1 MDICCN
7 LLAIVAPYTRY
18 MQCNTGM
25 FCRMISADHVQDKFN
40 SLFFQWG
47 FRSPRSIP
55 GLWLLSLSLSGA
67 RQRNQ
72 GSLSIPIGFRAG
84 IMASSFILQKGGF
97 LTYQASFPH
106 WIMGT
111 HPFQPFSGLTGFAFS
126 LFLALILYPRQPLN
140 RTDLRRR
147 IEELKEQYAGI

>member
-1 MDICCN
+1 MCKIN
-7 LLAIVAPYTRY
+7 L
-18 MQCNTGM
+18 
-25 FCRMISADHVQDKFN
+25 

-140 RTDLRRR
+140 RIDLRRR